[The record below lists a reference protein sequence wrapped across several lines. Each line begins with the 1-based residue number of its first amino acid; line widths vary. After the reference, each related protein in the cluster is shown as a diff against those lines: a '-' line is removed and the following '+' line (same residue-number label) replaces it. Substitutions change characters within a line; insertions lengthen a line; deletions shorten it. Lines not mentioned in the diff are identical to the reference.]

1 MRYRT
6 RSRRRPRQNLK
17 PSLSPPVGSGS
28 IFKNKI
34 FKLTILLI
42 YLQYKPTSSVFVVH
56 LIALKNAQ
64 NALNNMR
71 ASSIINCIVQIH
83 SICRLSRGHISRG
96 HISWGYILKQIHS
109 TCMIRWET
117 EIVSVRIWLLGLKL
131 RRMRGRRGGHAA

>member
-6 RSRRRPRQNLK
+6 RSRGRPRKNLK

-83 SICRLSRGHISRG
+83 SICRLSRGHISWS
-96 HISWGYILKQIHS
+96 HILKQIH
-109 TCMIRWET
+109 TTRMIRWET
-117 EIVSVRIWLLGLKL
+117 EIISVRFWLLGLKL
-131 RRMRGRRGGHAA
+131 RRMWGRRGGHAA